1 MSKMPDDFLA
11 GVIAA
16 SEMDLKVSLLSSGQ
30 LEATSYAWYLVDRDY
45 GEDRVMLLVD
55 TDPDSRLTTVTHRED
70 VTDLNKTEL
79 TKKFLT
85 LWDMKPT
92 DWAVILSDGQVN
104 FTLLD
109 QELMTS
115 TVAEGCKELSQP
127 FDAKAWI
134 QKVRLPEDPNSGRG

>member
-92 DWAVILSDGQVN
+92 DWAVILSEGQVN
-104 FTLLD
+104 FSFLD
-109 QELMTS
+109 RDLMAA
-115 TVAEGCKELSQP
+115 TVGEGFKELGQP
-127 FDAKAWI
+127 FEPRAWVK
-134 QKVRLPEDPNSGRG
+134 KVRLQADGSQE

>member
-1 MSKMPDDFLA
+1 MPDDFLA

>member
-79 TKKFLT
+79 TKKFLS
-85 LWDMKPT
+85 LWDMKLT
-92 DWAVILSDGQVN
+92 DWAVILYGGQVN

-109 QELMTS
+109 QDIMTS
-115 TVAEGCKELSQP
+115 AVAEGCNELGHA
-127 FDAKAWI
+127 FDAKQWAI
-134 QKVRLPEDPNSGRG
+134 KVGYQPNSK